1 MESTN
6 FKTGLKWSSLEQ
18 VIVQSLILGH
28 QLLLARVLHLR
39 DFGYCN
45 ALFSIVWLLST
56 WLNFGFDTSLSP
68 LFHRAIQSKQSFW
81 HIILRPLLIQSS
93 LVVTIPLIAIPLA
106 VSRLGLE
113 TAAPIM
119 ILLALAAMVE
129 ATKRIL
135 RSILH
140 FAGKFKPLAFLEIAT
155 NASYVLAVWGYYL
168 ATRSSAA
175 MASPLTM
182 ATLILPF
189 VIVTFGEVIGLLF
202 VFRKWHGQ
210 LPSKATSII
219 DPAIPTKTIIK
230 TRATGYLHQLAAQCL
245 SSNLIIPLVASYFGL
260 RQAGALSLAANI
272 SYYITTCVKRTFGM
286 TTGTVLA
293 HAKPHDRAT
302 KHALIST
309 ATSGL
314 YLLLSIIGCICILAF
329 PFILA
334 YFSPSA
340 EAVDLLPIYL
350 FLFVVISEQF
360 LIPFEKI
367 LLTEEHPLTLIFF
380 HCTYLALLLGVLTY
394 APSRLLLIL
403 ATVAIRLIT
412 AGALIGMCYR
422 KLGLYPKLP
431 IHTAASLVTFLAVAI
446 SQLLSMA

>member
-1 MESTN
+1 MENTN
-6 FKTGLKWSSLEQ
+6 FKTGLKWSSFEQ
-18 VIVQSLILGH
+18 GIVQSLILGH

-68 LFHRAIQSKQSFW
+68 LFHRAIQSKQTFW
-81 HIILRPLLIQSS
+81 QIIIRPLIFQSS
-93 LVVTIPLIAIPLA
+93 FIVAIPLLVVPLA
-106 VSRLGLE
+106 INRLGFE
-113 TAAPIM
+113 TGTTIA
-119 ILLALAAMVE
+119 ILLAFAAMVE
-129 ATKRIL
+129 TTKRIL

-155 NASYVLAVWGYYL
+155 NLFYVLIVWAYYYWRQEL
-168 ATRSSAA
+168 S
-175 MASPLTM
+175 MPI
-182 ATLILPF
+182 LIAPF
-189 VIVTFGEVIGLLF
+189 VVVTFAEVIGLLIIF
-202 VFRKWHGQ
+202 KHWHKT
-210 LPSKATSII
+210 LPSEEGSNQKPPIL
-219 DPAIPTKTIIK
+219 K
-230 TRATGYLHQLAAQCL
+230 TRATGYLHQLASQCL

-260 RQAGALSLAANI
+260 KQAGALSLASNI

-302 KHALIST
+302 KHALITT

-314 YLLLSIIGCICILAF
+314 YLLLSIVGCVCILVF
-329 PFILA
+329 PFILS
-334 YFSPSA
+334 YFSQTT
-340 EAVDLLPIYL
+340 ETVDLLPIYL

-367 LLTEEHPLTLIFF
+367 LLTEEHPLTFIFF
-380 HCTYLALLLGVLTY
+380 HCSYLALLFGVLTY
-394 APSRLLLIL
+394 APNRVLLIL
-403 ATVAIRLIT
+403 ATVAVRLIT
-412 AGALIGMCYR
+412 AGALVLMCYR

-431 IHTAASLVTFLAVAI
+431 AHTAASLATFIAVAL
-446 SQLLSMA
+446 SQLLNAA